1 MDRPPIDPAKLL
13 SIWQTWEAG
22 DALPGRTL
30 ADLKTAGMP
39 DVLAHLVASGQDVP
53 FIVTEEAD

>member
-13 SIWQTWEAG
+13 DIWNHWEAG

-39 DVLAHLVASGQDVP
+39 DVLALIVKDEIEVP
-53 FIVTEEAD
+53 FAEDA